1 MTIMN
6 IGKQIYPFKHYLIVS
21 LDCGHEI
28 YKMKKTG
35 CQRDYTGNIFY
46 LKTAAHQ
53 PSTSE
58 GMR

>member
-1 MTIMN
+1 M
-6 IGKQIYPFKHYLIVS
+6 YPFKHYLFVL

-28 YKMKKTG
+28 YKMKKPAAKQIT
-35 CQRDYTGNIFY
+35 RNIFY
-46 LKTAAHQ
+46 LKIAEHQ